1 MWVESEVLK
10 GSKFFFTIS
19 SQISISPMEAVLSK
33 MAPFS
38 KRTILF
44 VDTLGDTTKVDDVLG
59 LKPHVVHSV
68 ADVVDNDKC
77 PHVDMIVVDTLN
89 TVSGLVFGI
98 GSRVFF
104 SFFFF
109 ADLRVDGKCERIG
122 TFEVYPDCTLGTQDA
137 MIKLYINSIHSMV

>member
-1 MWVESEVLK
+1 MFILFFFQEYGGTGLGLSISKRLVNLMQGNMWVKSEVLK

-59 LKPHVVHSV
+59 LNHMWYIVLRRLWIMINVH
-68 ADVVDNDKC
+68 
-77 PHVDMIVVDTLN
+77 MWI
-89 TVSGLVFGI
+89 
-98 GSRVFF
+98 
-104 SFFFF
+104 
-109 ADLRVDGKCERIG
+109 
-122 TFEVYPDCTLGTQDA
+122 
-137 MIKLYINSIHSMV
+137 

>member
-1 MWVESEVLK
+1 M
-10 GSKFFFTIS
+10 
-19 SQISISPMEAVLSK
+19 
-33 MAPFS
+33 
-38 KRTILF
+38 
-44 VDTLGDTTKVDDVLG
+44 
-59 LKPHVVHSV
+59 VHSV
-68 ADVVDNDKC
+68 AEVVDNDKC

-104 SFFFF
+104 SFFF

-137 MIKLYINSIHSMV
+137 MIKLYINSIHWMV

>member
-1 MWVESEVLK
+1 M
-10 GSKFFFTIS
+10 
-19 SQISISPMEAVLSK
+19 
-33 MAPFS
+33 
-38 KRTILF
+38 F
-44 VDTLGDTTKVDDVLG
+44 VDTLGDTTKVDDVMRVLG

-68 ADVVDNDKC
+68 AEVVDKDKC
-77 PHVDMIVVDTLN
+77 PHVDTIVMDTLN

-104 SFFFF
+104 LFFF

-137 MIKLYINSIHSMV
+137 TIKLYINSIHSMV

>member
-38 KRTILF
+38 KRTILY
-44 VDTLGDTTKVDDVLG
+44 VDTLGDTTKVDDVMRVLG

-68 ADVVDNDKC
+68 AEVVDKDKC
-77 PHVDMIVVDTLN
+77 PHVDTIVVDTLN
-89 TVSGLVFGI
+89 TVSNGLDWIEV
-98 GSRVFF
+98 
-104 SFFFF
+104 F
-109 ADLRVDGKCERIG
+109 ADIRIDRKCERIG
-122 TFEVYPDCTLGTQDA
+122 TFEVHSDCALGTQDA
-137 MIKLYINSIHSMV
+137 AIKLYFTPSI

>member
-1 MWVESEVLK
+1 
-10 GSKFFFTIS
+10 
-19 SQISISPMEAVLSK
+19 MEAILSK

-44 VDTLGDTTKVDDVLG
+44 VDTLGDTTKVDDVMRVLG

-68 ADVVDNDKC
+68 AEVVDKDKC
-77 PHVDMIVVDTLN
+77 PHVDTIVVDTLN

-104 SFFFF
+104 LFF
-109 ADLRVDGKCERIG
+109 LLISE
-122 TFEVYPDCTLGTQDA
+122 
-137 MIKLYINSIHSMV
+137 